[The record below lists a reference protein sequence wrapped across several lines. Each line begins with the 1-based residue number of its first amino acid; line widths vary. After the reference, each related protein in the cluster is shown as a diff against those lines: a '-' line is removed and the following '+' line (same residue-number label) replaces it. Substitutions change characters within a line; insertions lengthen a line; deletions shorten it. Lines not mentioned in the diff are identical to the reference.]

1 MFVTQASVHEV
12 EHVRV
17 ALVLLALG
25 IVFFWRVA
33 VRILLAIVL
42 VVIGA
47 GALVL
52 LQGMH
57 R

>member
-25 IVFFWRVA
+25 IVLFWRVA